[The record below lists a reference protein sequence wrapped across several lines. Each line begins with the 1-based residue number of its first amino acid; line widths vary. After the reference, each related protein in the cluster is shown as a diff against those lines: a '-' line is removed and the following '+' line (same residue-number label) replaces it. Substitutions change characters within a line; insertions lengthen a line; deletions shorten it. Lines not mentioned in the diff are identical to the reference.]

1 MVNIKERNSS
11 NVFVYV
17 LILLFGTFIVWN
29 EYHRN
34 RSNLEAFL
42 LSCGFLLILFGLFL
56 KEVEISIGKS
66 FLAIKFKLLGITYKS
81 IKINFEHVE
90 LEGALTFS
98 LRFIS
103 KQEEI
108 LKITLDTDL
117 EKYEKDFL
125 MLEVFYKNKTY
136 RIGNRANAKKLFER
150 IKNACLT

>member
-17 LILLFGTFIVWN
+17 LVLLFGTFIVWN

-42 LSCGFLLILFGLFL
+42 LSCGFLLILFGLFF
-56 KEVEISIGKS
+56 KEVEITIEKS
-66 FLAIKFKLLGITYKS
+66 FLAIKLKS

-90 LEGALTFS
+90 LEGELTFS

-103 KQEEI
+103 AQKEI

-136 RIGNRANAKKLFER
+136 RIGNSSNAKKLFEK
-150 IKNACLT
+150 IKTACLT